1 MPELELVAVG
11 VNDRQ
16 RLFVDEYLKDLNA
29 TQAAI
34 RAGYSEKTAR
44 SQGNRLLTKVD
55 IKSAIKKRQEALQ
68 DENIATLKDI
78 AEFLSLTMKGEME
91 EEVVLTL
98 RNQDG
103 SDRVVKRMKQASVRD
118 RIKAAEQLAR
128 RLEAAGVG
136 IEVEDL
142 SAIEGDIYGD

>member
-55 IKSAIKKRQEALQ
+55 IKNAIKKRQEALQ

-98 RNQDG
+98 RNPDG
-103 SDRVVKRMKQASVRD
+103 SDRVVKQMKQASVRD

-136 IEVEDL
+136 IEIEDL